1 MKQVFFIFFTISL
14 IGCISNPGRGHAR
27 MLNSDSTSFHVDIQF
42 MHIECENN
50 FDSIIQS
57 PPFIVDTVLHQ
68 FHLLYKIQDN
78 DGVVVTDHYAIADRS
93 IVLSVERAGKSLIS
107 NKEIRKQDFDSI
119 IPREFFDKV
128 QLYTG
133 FVWEHNDENI
143 VILINICV
151 PDTDLCIPILL
162 SIDSLGRFSA
172 KEEMLDDME

>member
-1 MKQVFFIFFTISL
+1 MF
-14 IGCISNPGRGHAR
+14 
-27 MLNSDSTSFHVDIQF
+27 NSDSTSFQVDTQF
-42 MHIECENN
+42 IHKERGHK
-50 FDSIIQS
+50 FDSIIRS
-57 PPFIVDTVLHQ
+57 PPFLVDTVLHQ
-68 FHLLYKIQDN
+68 FHLLYKMQDN

-128 QLYTG
+128 QLHAG
-133 FVWEHNDENI
+133 FIWEHNDENI

-162 SIDSLGRFSA
+162 SIDSLGRFFA
-172 KEEMLDDME
+172 KEEMLNDME